1 MKVLIAF
8 FVATLIPL
16 SELSSAQT
24 AAEFRSQITNQAI
37 GSLCAQEMDL
47 FGQFI
52 GKRIAGVSR
61 DQVLV
66 QIDDYVTSKRQ
77 PAELAQLHL
86 LMLNTAFS
94 GAKLTLKDFQGD
106 APSPRGQ
113 ALLAKAHMAC
123 MQYMGAINSDH

>member
-8 FVATLIPL
+8 FVAALIPL
-16 SELSSAQT
+16 SGPARAQT
-24 AAEFRSQITNQAI
+24 ASEFRSQFANQAI
-37 GSLCAQEMDL
+37 SSLCTQEMDL

-66 QIDDYVTSKRQ
+66 QIDSYVTSKRQ
-77 PAELAQLHL
+77 PAELAQLHV

-106 APSPRGQ
+106 APSPQGQ

-123 MQYMGAINSDH
+123 MQYMSAFNIDH